1 MKIFSIIFFWL
12 LAAGCWQTACAQ
24 TTPPA
29 DKPTSG
35 SPSVDK
41 QNMQVTTQ
49 DAFYPKGDQAL
60 YTYIMYNVKY
70 PEESI
75 KKLVEGNVELSF
87 DVMPDST
94 VKNAKIISDVG
105 YGVGEEVKK
114 LVETLKFAPAI
125 QMGTKVKMNLIM
137 DFPVKAH

>member
-1 MKIFSIIFFWL
+1 MKKILIGCWL
-12 LAAGCWQTACAQ
+12 LVAGFWQITSAQ
-24 TTPPA
+24 NTPVP
-29 DKPTSG
+29 DKSASG
-35 SPSVDK
+35 NPSADK
-41 QNMQVTTQ
+41 QNMQVTMQ

-60 YTYIMYNVKY
+60 YTYVMYNVKY

-75 KKLVEGNVELSF
+75 KKYAEGNVELSF

-94 VKNAKIISDVG
+94 VKNARVISDVG
-105 YGVGEEVKK
+105 YGVGNAVKK

-125 QMGTKVKMNLIM
+125 QMGMKVKMNLIM